1 MAQAIQVKVPQ
12 ETLKQWLRAVANERD
27 QSAFKQLFDHYVPL
41 LRSYSLAREPGAALL
56 ADELAQEVMIKVWN
70 KAASYNADIANT
82 NTWIF
87 TLARNSRIDH
97 LRRNGRFATNID
109 ATDLFENIEDTA
121 PGPFQAAQTQTVQN
135 NIRQGLSK
143 LPAEQAEVLNKVYIQ
158 GRSHQQASDELKL
171 PLGTIKSRVRLA
183 LKKMQLLMGGQ

>member
-1 MAQAIQVKVPQ
+1 MIHSSQPKPPQ
-12 ETLKQWLRAVANERD
+12 ETLQQWLSAVAVNRD
-27 QSAFKQLFDHYVPL
+27 QGAFKKLFEHYIPL

-70 KAASYNADIANT
+70 KAASYNSEKANT

-109 ATDLFENIEDTA
+109 STDLFDNIVDTA
-121 PGPFQAAQTQTVQN
+121 PSPFQAAQSLTVQK
-135 NIRQGLSK
+135 NIRQGLDQ
-143 LPAEQAEVLNKVYIQ
+143 LPSEQAEILNKVYLQ
-158 GRSHQQASDELKL
+158 GRSHQQASDELNL
-171 PLGTIKSRVRLA
+171 PLGTVKSRVRLA
-183 LKKMQLLMGGQ
+183 LKKMQILMGGQ

>member
-1 MAQAIQVKVPQ
+1 MVQATETKIPQ
-12 ETLKQWLRAVANERD
+12 ETLKEWLHAVASERD
-27 QSAFKQLFDHYVPL
+27 QGAFKQLFEHYVPL
-41 LRSYSLAREPGAALL
+41 LRAYSLAREPGAALL

-70 KAASYNADIANT
+70 KASSYNSNLANT

-109 ATDLFENIEDTA
+109 ASDLFENIEDTA
-121 PGPFQAAQTQTVQN
+121 PGPFQAAQVQTVQK
-135 NIRQGLSK
+135 NIHQGLAD
-143 LPAEQAEVLNKVYIQ
+143 LPQEQAEVLNKVYLQ

-171 PLGTIKSRVRLA
+171 PLGTVKSRVRLA
-183 LKKMQLLMGGQ
+183 LKKMQLLMGDQ

>member
-1 MAQAIQVKVPQ
+1 MVQATETKIPQ
-12 ETLKQWLRAVANERD
+12 ETLKEWLHAVASERD
-27 QSAFKQLFDHYVPL
+27 QCAFKKLFEHYVPL
-41 LRSYSLAREPGAALL
+41 LRAYSLAREPGAALL

-70 KAASYNADIANT
+70 KAGSYNSTLANT

-109 ATDLFENIEDTA
+109 ASDLFENIEDTA
-121 PGPFQAAQTQTVQN
+121 PGPFQAAQVQTVQK
-135 NIRQGLSK
+135 NIHQGLAD
-143 LPAEQAEVLNKVYIQ
+143 LPLEQAEVLNKVYLQ
-158 GRSHQQASDELKL
+158 GLSHQQASDELKL
-171 PLGTIKSRVRLA
+171 PLGTVKSRVRLA